1 MSHLQF
7 DRDSPIW
14 RPWLDGL
21 SAHHQLVRYD
31 GRGHGLSDR
40 KAADLSL
47 DMLVSDLEC
56 VVDGARLER
65 FALLGISHGCAVS
78 IAYAARHP
86 ERVSHLVLCGGY
98 SRGWQ
103 IRAEPDQ
110 VALHSA
116 MNTLIARGWGSDN
129 PAFRHLFAALFV
141 PGATQ
146 QQLDTLID
154 HQRRTASPA
163 QAARLH
169 EVAFG
174 SIDVSAMI
182 GRVKAPTVVFHA
194 RDDQAIPYEC
204 GRAIADGISGARL
217 VTLETGNHMLLEAE
231 PSFVR
236 VLDDLRAFVGK
247 KSPAKPSNDMDR
259 SRVAV
264 LAINI
269 VNPLHAFASMDPE
282 LVLRQIDPLLETTFE
297 IIEQAGGVVGTSA
310 EAGIIV
316 IFDSQNTQ
324 HNHAI
329 SACRAALA
337 IKSRLELQ
345 SEGTVYVSIG
355 LDAGEVITG
364 HRQRMATRQAEVN
377 GVAVRMAARLAR
389 SLRRAVVAVTDRVR
403 AEANDSIDAVPLAR
417 SDLTKFVRDEPA
429 FELRSVR
436 F

>member
-1 MSHLQF
+1 MS
-7 DRDSPIW
+7 
-14 RPWLDGL
+14 
-21 SAHHQLVRYD
+21 
-31 GRGHGLSDR
+31 
-40 KAADLSL
+40 
-47 DMLVSDLEC
+47 
-56 VVDGARLER
+56 
-65 FALLGISHGCAVS
+65 
-78 IAYAARHP
+78 
-86 ERVSHLVLCGGY
+86 
-98 SRGWQ
+98 
-103 IRAEPDQ
+103 
-110 VALHSA
+110 
-116 MNTLIARGWGSDN
+116 TLIGRGWGSDN

-141 PGATQ
+141 PGATP

-163 QAARLH
+163 QAARLY
-169 EVAFG
+169 EAFG
-174 SIDVSAMI
+174 RIDVSAML

-194 RDDQAIPYEC
+194 RGDQAVPYEC

-217 VTLETGNHMLLEAE
+217 VPLETGNHMLLEE
-231 PSFVR
+231 ELSFIR
-236 VLDDLRAFVGK
+236 VLDELRAFVGK
-247 KSPAKPSNDMDR
+247 KSPAQPPNNIDR
-259 SRVAV
+259 SQVAV

-316 IFDSQNTQ
+316 IFDSHNTK

-355 LDAGEVITG
+355 LDAGEVIIG
-364 HRQRMATRQAEVN
+364 HRQRVATRQAEVN